1 MGRGLVAFV
10 CIVSSWV
17 LAVLLAMWP
26 TPLYDY
32 AHLASRP
39 GGISALTDQ
48 QLAAGIMW
56 GPGAVPL
63 SVIVFVFGYRF
74 LEDPERRRQGSEPRP
89 VSHLV
94 QEKGA

>member
-1 MGRGLVAFV
+1 
-10 CIVSSWV
+10 V

-26 TPLYDY
+26 SPLYDY
-32 AHLASRP
+32 AHLATRP

-63 SVIVFVFGYRF
+63 SVIVFVFVYRF
-74 LEDPERRRQGSEPRP
+74 LEDPERLRQHSEPRR
-89 VSHLV
+89 VTHLAP
-94 QEKGA
+94 EKGA